1 MVMKG
6 FTTKAVHSGRYTSA
20 RGVVPPI
27 YQTAT
32 YAFETAQ
39 EMQDIIEKRSAGFI
53 YSRVGNPTQKI
64 FEEKM
69 AILEGGESAKAFA
82 SGMAAIS
89 AAVLSVV
96 KAGDHVVC
104 DRTVYGSTYDLF
116 TEMLPRLG
124 ISVSMIDL
132 SNTDELEENLQENT
146 KLIFYETPANPTMK
160 LIDIKKISQYHP
172 LSLVDNTYMTPYL
185 QNPLKLGSDVVI
197 HSATKYIC
205 GHCDTLGGVIISD
218 AEFIECTHRIL
229 KDFGAAMSPFNA
241 WLLLRG
247 IKTLTLRMDRHTSNA
262 EKVAEFLA
270 KHPAVAEVH
279 YPGLE
284 NHPQHRLAKT
294 QMHGFG
300 GMIAFEMHNYDEA
313 ETLISNLEL
322 CTLAVSLGCVET
334 LIQHPA
340 SMTHAAVPKEEREGL
355 GLTDEL
361 VRISVGI
368 EDVDDIITDLSQAL
382 NRAMRR

>member
-1 MVMKG
+1 MLKEKS
-6 FTTKAVHSGRYTSA
+6 FTTKAVHAGRYTPA

-32 YAFETAQ
+32 YAFETAR
-39 EMQDIIEKRSAGFI
+39 EMQDIFEGKSEGFV
-53 YSRVGNPTQKI
+53 YSRVGNPTQKV

-69 AILEGGESAKAFA
+69 AVLEGGESAKAFA
-82 SGMAAIS
+82 SGMGAIN
-89 AAVLSVV
+89 AAVLSIV
-96 KAGDHVVC
+96 KSGDHVIS
-104 DRTVYGSTYDLF
+104 DRTIYGSTYDLF
-116 TEMLPRLG
+116 TEIFPRLG

-132 SNTDELEENLQENT
+132 SKIDELEENLQDNT
-146 KLIFYETPANPTMK
+146 KLIFCETPTNPTMK
-160 LIDIKKISQYHP
+160 LVDIKKISQYHP
-172 LSLVDNTYMTPYL
+172 TTMVDNTYMTPYL
-185 QNPLKLGSDVVI
+185 QNPLELGSDVVV

-218 AEFIECTHRIL
+218 AEFIERTHQLL

-247 IKTLTLRMDRHTSNA
+247 IKTLTLRMDRHTANA
-262 EKVAEFLA
+262 EKVAEFLEEHPSIA
-270 KHPAVAEVH
+270 KVY
-279 YPGLE
+279 YPGLKD
-284 NHPQHRLAKT
+284 HPQHALAKS
-294 QMHGFG
+294 QMRGFG
-300 GMIAFEMHNYDEA
+300 GMIAFEMHSYDEA
-313 ETLISNLEL
+313 EALMRNLKL

-340 SMTHAAVPKEEREGL
+340 SMTHAAVPKEKRESL

-368 EDVDDIITDLSQAL
+368 EDIDDIKSDLSQAL
-382 NRAMRR
+382 D

>member
-6 FTTKAVHSGRYTSA
+6 FTTKVVHSGRYTPA
-20 RGVVPPI
+20 NGVVPPI

-39 EMQDIIEKRSAGFI
+39 EMQDIIEKRSPGFI
-53 YSRVGNPTQKI
+53 YSRVGNPTQKV

-69 AILEGGESAKAFA
+69 AVLEGGESAKAFA

-89 AAVLSVV
+89 AAVLAVV
-96 KAGDHVVC
+96 ERDDHVIC

-116 TEMLPRLG
+116 TWMLPRLG
-124 ISVSMIDL
+124 VSVSMIDL
-132 SNTDELEENLQENT
+132 SNTDELEENLQDNT

-172 LSLVDNTYMTPYL
+172 LSMVDNTYMTPYL

-218 AEFIECTHRIL
+218 AEFIERTHRIL
-229 KDFGAAMSPFNA
+229 KDFGGALSPFNA

-262 EKVAEFLA
+262 EKIADFLA

-279 YPGLE
+279 YPGLK
-284 NHPQHRLAKT
+284 NHPQHRLAKA

-313 ETLISNLEL
+313 ETLINSLEL

-334 LIQHPA
+334 LIQHPT
-340 SMTHAAVPKEEREGL
+340 SMTHAAVPKEERKGL

-368 EDVDDIITDLSQAL
+368 EDVDDIIADLSQAL
-382 NRAMRR
+382 DRAMIR